1 VLASKLSPFR
11 AINNESFSIF
21 LVSVETL
28 LHFKNELCNEAIVI
42 MCDIL
47 NSDEDKKKPFRLK
60 GLFKVF

>member
-1 VLASKLSPFR
+1 
-11 AINNESFSIF
+11 
-21 LVSVETL
+21 VSVETL